1 MAIDEEPLRSPPG
14 PKQFLDHTGQVY
26 RPIKYMIYIAM
37 QALLRGEPEEIL
49 DEIRY
54 KVPGEARAAR
64 SRCRVWVACPDN
76 GCFPDGLRFGSRGRW
91 SQIRLASWRWR

>member
-54 KVPGEARAAR
+54 KVPGPR
-64 SRCRVWVACPDN
+64 
-76 GCFPDGLRFGSRGRW
+76 RGR
-91 SQIRLASWRWR
+91 IRIPRCWQQE